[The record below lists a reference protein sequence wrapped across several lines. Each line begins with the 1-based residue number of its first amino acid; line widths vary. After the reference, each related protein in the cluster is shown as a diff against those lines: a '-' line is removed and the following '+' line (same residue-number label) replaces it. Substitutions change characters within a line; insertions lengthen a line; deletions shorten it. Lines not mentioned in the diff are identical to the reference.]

1 MLQTNPKK
9 TVNMDACVRFLCT
22 DNKKVQPRH
31 STRKKPKIP
40 NACEFFFVKI
50 KKEAIMA
57 ATSLSSLVFFG
68 NEKLHY
74 TQRLSQRAIE

>member
-1 MLQTNPKK
+1 MRLS
-9 TVNMDACVRFLCT
+9 VNVSYISPFFPLNILKRAHQKNL
-22 DNKKVQPRH
+22 
-31 STRKKPKIP
+31 
-40 NACEFFFVKI
+40 EFQMHVIFFVKI

-68 NEKLHY
+68 NEKLHS